1 MVINPESERNIKE
14 KGRNVMALP
23 DITDATYQEE
33 TSEGMVLIDCWAEW
47 CGPCRMVAP
56 VLEDLSKELTGKV
69 SIKKLNVDD
78 NQKTAQAL
86 GIQSIPTLLL
96 YKDGKLVDKVIGAL
110 PKTQI
115 KNFIDRNS

>member
-1 MVINPESERNIKE
+1 
-14 KGRNVMALP
+14 MALSEV
-23 DITDATYQEE
+23 TDATYQDE
-33 TSEGMVLIDCWAEW
+33 TSNGMVLVDCWAEW

-56 VLEDLSKELTGKV
+56 ILEDLSKELTGKV
-69 SIKKLNVDD
+69 SIKKLNVDF

-110 PKTQI
+110 PKKQI
-115 KNFIDRNS
+115 LNFIDRNS

>member
-1 MVINPESERNIKE
+1 
-14 KGRNVMALP
+14 MALTE
-23 DITDATYQEE
+23 ITDSNYTDEI
-33 TSEGMVLIDCWAEW
+33 TGGMVLVDCWAEW

-56 VLEDLSKELTGKV
+56 VLEELSKELGEKV

-78 NQKTAQAL
+78 NQKTAQML

-115 KNFIDRNS
+115 KNFIDRHT

>member
-1 MVINPESERNIKE
+1 MVINPESQRNITE

>member
-1 MVINPESERNIKE
+1 MVINPESQRNRIK

-33 TSEGMVLIDCWAEW
+33 TSMGMVLIDCWAEW